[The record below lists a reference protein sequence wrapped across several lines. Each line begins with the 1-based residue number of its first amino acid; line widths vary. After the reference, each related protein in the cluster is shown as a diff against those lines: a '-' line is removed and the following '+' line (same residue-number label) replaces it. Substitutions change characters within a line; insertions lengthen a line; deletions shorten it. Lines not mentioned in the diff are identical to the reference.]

1 MSASTADPDLELLL
15 KYRDAEGPL
24 SERLSAFSD
33 AHRVR
38 YPAYSKAVD
47 TLVARLDEADGWK
60 HAPQVGEAMPAT
72 VLPDEA
78 GRLVNLQDLYSEGPV
93 AIMFHRG
100 HWCPYCRLNINAVA
114 RRSEDIAA
122 SGGRVVAVMPER
134 QHYVEKLW
142 AEANRRFLLLTDMD
156 NGYAMSLNLA
166 IWLGPDIVRIFSRS
180 GIDLPK
186 YHGNDAWMVPIPATF
201 VVGRDGKVA
210 ARFIDPDFRKRM
222 ELDDLIAALRSAR

>member
-33 AHRVR
+33 AHRAR

-60 HAPQVGEAMPAT
+60 HAPKVGEAMPAT

-134 QHYVEKLW
+134 QRYVEKLW

-156 NGYAMSLNLA
+156 NGYAMSLNLVMWIGSEMQGMMSA
-166 IWLGPDIVRIFSRS
+166 AGV
-180 GIDLPK
+180 DLPQVQ
-186 YHGNDAWMVPIPATF
+186 GNEGHMLPIPATF
-201 VVGRDGKVA
+201 VTGTDGRIT
-210 ARFIDPDFRKRM
+210 ARHVDPDYRKRM
-222 ELDDLIAALRSAR
+222 ELDDLLKAIREAR

>member
-1 MSASTADPDLELLL
+1 MSVSTSDPDLDLLL

-24 SERLSAFSD
+24 SERLAAYSD
-33 AHRVR
+33 AHRAR

-60 HAPQVGEAMPAT
+60 HAPNVGDDMPST

-78 GRLVNLQDLYSEGPV
+78 GRLVNLQDLYPDGPV

-122 SGGRVVAVMPER
+122 AGGRVVVVMPER
-134 QHYVEKLW
+134 QRYVEKLW
-142 AEANRRFLLLTDMD
+142 AEANGCFALLTDLD

-201 VVGRDGKVA
+201 VIGRDGKVA

-222 ELDDLIAALRSAR
+222 ELDDLLTALRGAS